1 MVDAVIHSELF
12 LLTLT
17 VGIFLLG
24 GFIFR
29 KTKFMLLHPVLL
41 TAVAVI
47 IFLKIANID
56 YSYYKQSVALLDFA
70 LGMSVVALGYLMYE
84 QVERLKKATLPVVG
98 ATLAGC
104 IVGIGLVVGIALMF
118 GMERDIITSIAPKS
132 VTVPIAI
139 AVSEPLGGH
148 VAVTSVVVFCTGVLG
163 SICGPKLLALV
174 GVNDPMARGFA
185 LGAASHGI
193 GTARAIELGA
203 VEGAMSGLAMA
214 LTGFGTAVLL
224 PIVEK
229 YLY

>member
-1 MVDAVIHSELF
+1 MMTIISSDLFLIVLTIGLF
-12 LLTLT
+12 LLS
-17 VGIFLLG
+17 GE
-24 GFIFR
+24 IFR
-29 KTKFMLLHPVLL
+29 RTRLMLLHPVLL

-47 IFLKIANID
+47 VFLKLAGIEYAH
-56 YSYYKQSVALLDFA
+56 YKQSVAILDFA

-84 QVERLKKATLPVVG
+84 QVERLKSATLPVLG
-98 ATLAGC
+98 ATIVGC
-104 IVGIGLVVGIALMF
+104 IVGIGLVVGIALCF

-139 AVSEPLGGH
+139 AISEPRGGV

-163 SICGPKLLALV
+163 SICGAKLLSLC
-174 GVNDPMARGFA
+174 GVKDPMARGFA
-185 LGAASHGI
+185 LGAASRGI

>member
-1 MVDAVIHSELF
+1 MIETIIKSDLF
-12 LLTLT
+12 LLTIT
-17 VGIFLLG
+17 IGIFLLSG
-24 GFIFR
+24 YLFR
-29 KTKFMLLHPVLL
+29 KTKMMLLHPVLL

-47 IFLKIANID
+47 VFLKIADIE
-56 YSYYKQSVALLDFA
+56 YSHYKESVAFLDFA

-84 QVERLKKATLPVVG
+84 HVERLKRATLPVIG
-98 ATLAGC
+98 ATIAGC
-104 IVGIGLVVGIALMF
+104 VVGIGLVVGIAMIF
-118 GMERDIITSIAPKS
+118 GIERDIITSIAPKS

-139 AVSEPLGGH
+139 AISEPRGGV

-163 SICGPKLLALV
+163 SICGARLLHIS
-174 GVNDPMARGFA
+174 GVKDPMAQGFA

-224 PIVEK
+224 PLVEK
-229 YLY
+229 YIY

>member
-1 MVDAVIHSELF
+1 MMTIISSDLFLIVLTIGLF
-12 LLTLT
+12 LLS
-17 VGIFLLG
+17 GE
-24 GFIFR
+24 IFR
-29 KTKFMLLHPVLL
+29 RTRLMLLHPVLL

-47 IFLKIANID
+47 VFLKLAGIEYAH
-56 YSYYKQSVALLDFA
+56 YKQSVAILDFA

-84 QVERLKKATLPVVG
+84 QVERLKSATLPVLG
-98 ATLAGC
+98 ATIVGC
-104 IVGIGLVVGIALMF
+104 IVGIGLVVGIALCF

-139 AVSEPLGGH
+139 AISEPRGGV

-163 SICGPKLLALV
+163 SICGAKLLSLC
-174 GVNDPMARGFA
+174 GVKDPMARGFA